1 VPLNETIAAIATA
14 PGKAAIAIVR
24 VSGPATLELAMRI
37 LTPKHP
43 LRPRYASL
51 RRIHDAEGRLI
62 DEGLALFFAAP
73 ASATGEDVLELQLH
87 GSPLVA
93 ELTLNAAIAAGARLA
108 QPGEFTKRAFLAGK
122 LDLSAAESV
131 ADLIDA
137 EHHSAARAA
146 AGRLAGALARSVQ
159 RERAALMILLEELA
173 ASIDFPDEVHEPARD
188 LFLAHLQAIRG
199 HVAELIAGGSLGR
212 LVREGA
218 TVALAGPPNAG
229 KSSLLNAFL
238 GDDRAIVSEI
248 AGTTRD
254 TIEEQADCDGLLVRL
269 IDTAGIRPSVDALE
283 AAGIERSRKTL
294 EQARI
299 ILVVLDGAQP
309 LDRTAR
315 EVLAVTRDRERI
327 IYLNKADLGLRQA
340 VVEEVSQSEVG
351 VLSGSA
357 HEPATIARLR
367 AALRER
373 LLGATADL
381 ERPHLARAREID
393 AATEALHALDLAI
406 AGASAD
412 EPLDFVSGDLV
423 AASAALGRITG
434 DTVNEEVLTG
444 IFARFCIGK

>member
-24 VSGPATLELAMRI
+24 VSGPATLELATRI
-37 LTPKHP
+37 LTPKRA

-51 RRIHDAEGRLI
+51 RSIHDAEGRLI

-146 AGRLAGALARSVQ
+146 AGRLAGALARNVQ

-188 LFLAHLQAIRG
+188 LFLARLQMIRG

-269 IDTAGIRPSVDALE
+269 IDTAGIRPSVDTLE

-309 LDRTAR
+309 LDGTAR
-315 EVLAVTRDRERI
+315 EILAATRDRERI

-340 VVEEVSQSEVG
+340 VVEELSQCELG
-351 VLSGSA
+351 VLTGSA

-373 LLGATADL
+373 LLGTTADL

-393 AATEALHALDLAI
+393 AASEALRVLDLAI

-434 DTVNEEVLTG
+434 DTVNEEVLSG